1 MLQRRSIPA
10 DLLALT
16 LLCALTYALL
26 PTSHGLTNWQEAK
39 RALVAREMHDRLAT
53 DPLACVVPTE
63 NGKPYLAKP
72 PLIYW
77 AQIAIA
83 KALGRRSG
91 ELELRLTVAIAGWLG
106 VLCTYLTARR
116 LLSPWDDGPDA
127 VLHDDRA
134 FAEHVAWWSSL
145 LLATGILYV
154 RSSRIGELDIL
165 LVPFTVAAIGCIA
178 RAWRFAVQHER
189 TPWLTALAATALTTG
204 AVLVKGPPAVLTI
217 ALAGYGGIAVNI
229 ALNRA
234 PARRRAQSPASLQ
247 AETSESPSIPTIS
260 QPRPTIAVASVLG
273 FMTFAIA
280 AFLHADSWRDIA
292 GITIL
297 GLCGSLV
304 GTLLALLADRARL
317 VQLWTIFSRT
327 HPVMVL
333 GGPLLVFYGW
343 TRAVAHV
350 IGTVNVATS
359 LGEEVEDNLR
369 LFVPESPLVN
379 LEAASYGV
387 GLGSICAALFIV
399 WFVRTRPVLPRTWIF
414 AAAWVVLG
422 LVGFSTLGK
431 GVPRYLTPLWPGIA
445 ILGAT
450 WLTSTIRDSSKP
462 MRLASIALSIVVT
475 LAAGQSWWYA
485 FGREMKFSS
494 RSPRAFIS
502 ELHDP
507 SLAIDFARLGTFE
520 FSTPQLDF
528 YANRALESFHDT
540 TPRPGIR
547 FVGPRT
553 ITDLRADLADG
564 STYTLLIRAKQPPS
578 MEPRSAE
585 DCLSDVGLLVEKLNV
600 RTPFTIDNGRV
611 PVIAVGVRA
620 ALNRLPLD
628 PVSTDTPGT
637 SGARPD
643 GR

>member
-1 MLQRRSIPA
+1 MLQRRSILP

-53 DPLACVVPTE
+53 DPLAWVVPTD
-63 NGKPYLAKP
+63 NNKPYLAKP

-77 AQIAIA
+77 AQIALA
-83 KALGRRSG
+83 TTLGHRSG
-91 ELELRLTVAIAGWLG
+91 ELELRLTVAIAGWFG
-106 VLCTYLTARR
+106 VLCTYFTARR
-116 LLSPWDDGPDA
+116 LFSPWDDGPDA
-127 VLHDDRA
+127 VLSDDRA

-217 ALAGYGGIAVNI
+217 ALAGYGGIALNI
-229 ALNRA
+229 ALNRP
-234 PARRRAQSPASLQ
+234 PARRRRALTPTQTA
-247 AETSESPSIPTIS
+247 TSESLAIPTLA
-260 QPRPTIAVASVLG
+260 QPRPTTAIASVLG

-280 AFLHADSWRDIA
+280 AFLRADSWRDIP

-304 GTLLALLADRARL
+304 GTFLALLADRARI

-327 HPVMVL
+327 LLVIVI

-343 TRAVAHV
+343 TRAVAHL
-350 IGTVNVATS
+350 IGTANVTTS

-379 LEAASYGV
+379 LEAAAYGV

-399 WFVRTRPVLPRTWIF
+399 WFVRTRPILPRTWIF

-445 ILGAT
+445 ILGAA
-450 WLTSTIRDSSKP
+450 WLTSTIRDSSRPK
-462 MRLASIALSIVVT
+462 RIASVALSIVLV
-475 LAAGQSWWYA
+475 LSVGQSWWYA
-485 FGREMKFSS
+485 AGREMKYAD
-494 RSPRAFIS
+494 RSPRALIA
-502 ELHDP
+502 ELHDS
-507 SLAIDFARLGTFE
+507 SLEIDFARLGTFE

-528 YANRALESFHDT
+528 YANRALESFHDA

-553 ITDLRADLADG
+553 INDLRADLADG
-564 STYTLLIRAKQPPS
+564 STYVLLLRARQPSS
-578 MEPRSAE
+578 MEPRLAQ
-585 DCLSDVGLLVEKLNV
+585 DCLADAGLQVEKLNV

-611 PVIAVGVRA
+611 PVIAVRVRA
-620 ALNRLPLD
+620 APDRSPLD
-628 PVSTDTPGT
+628 PTPDRTPGT
-637 SGARPD
+637 SGAQPD